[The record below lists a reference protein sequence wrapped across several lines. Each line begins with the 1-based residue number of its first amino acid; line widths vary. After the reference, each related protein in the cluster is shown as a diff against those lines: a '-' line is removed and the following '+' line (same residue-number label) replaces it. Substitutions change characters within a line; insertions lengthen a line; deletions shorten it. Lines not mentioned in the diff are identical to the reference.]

1 MAVLSSRLSHY
12 SNILPLS
19 APGSLIRVNDA
30 HKVGFIVTFICQCLL
45 WSLSCPRL
53 HTYPHTRLEIINN
66 IKLHRFGVKAF
77 NSGKVCIGTVWER
90 VRISLIIPMYIR
102 LELNIHGRPRMVM
115 EPEKIR
121 PCIMLLIT
129 QCSIGDSDVPL
140 TLFEL
145 SR

>member
-77 NSGKVCIGTVWER
+77 NSGKVWIGTVWDR
-90 VRISLIIPMYIR
+90 VRISLIIPMYIS
-102 LELNIHGRPRMVM
+102 LELNTWKAEEGYGTREDPTVYHVTHYAVQYR
-115 EPEKIR
+115 
-121 PCIMLLIT
+121 
-129 QCSIGDSDVPL
+129 
-140 TLFEL
+140 
-145 SR
+145 